1 MKLDL
6 VPDFDYA
13 SAWFD
18 PGKISPVIDRFV
30 LSAIECSLPET
41 HLSMQVSLKGD
52 YWAIRIKDTG
62 NKRFLKCCRVVLV
75 ASSYSATSAWQ
86 AVWHGRCVF

>member
-30 LSAIECSLPET
+30 LSAIECFS
-41 HLSMQVSLKGD
+41 
-52 YWAIRIKDTG
+52 AG
-62 NKRFLKCCRVVLV
+62 NAPLDAGFVE
-75 ASSYSATSAWQ
+75 
-86 AVWHGRCVF
+86 GRLLGNQD